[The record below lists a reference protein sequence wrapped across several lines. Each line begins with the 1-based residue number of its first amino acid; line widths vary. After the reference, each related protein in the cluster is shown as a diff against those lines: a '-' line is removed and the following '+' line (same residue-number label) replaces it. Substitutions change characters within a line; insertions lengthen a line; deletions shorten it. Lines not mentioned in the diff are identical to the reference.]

1 MSLRPIEVAEP
12 DIATA
17 IEMALLAD
25 LRQRAPQGRIESL
38 TLSVTG
44 SDNGLVAGLVGS
56 TSYGWLLIKLL
67 WVAPQLRQQG
77 YGRALVADAL
87 ARAKA
92 LQCHGAWL
100 DTSNFEARQFYIA
113 MGFEVFSTLRNRG
126 AELPPGHQRWFL
138 RRTIP

>member
-1 MSLRPIEVAEP
+1 MSLRPIEVAGAK
-12 DIATA
+12 IAA
-17 IEMALLAD
+17 EIETALLAD
-25 LRQRAPQGRIESL
+25 LRQRAPQGRNEPV

-44 SDNGLVAGLVGS
+44 SDNSLVAGLVGS
-56 TSYGWLLIKLL
+56 TSYGWLLIKVL
-67 WVAPQLRQQG
+67 WVVPELRRQG

-100 DTSNFEARQFYIA
+100 DTSNFEANRFYIA
-113 MGFEVFSTLRNRG
+113 MGFEVFGTLRNQG
-126 AELPPGHQRWFL
+126 AEVPPGHQRWFL